1 MANIKELLS
10 GHVTLEVECIDRLYL
25 NGYQPKLVTSGGLVY
40 FMTEH
45 RGKPIPSPAILGAIT
60 QSWVKAVATFAET
73 NAIPVIKF
81 EPRWGRDGGRKDDI
95 AHKLRQERAIQD
107 GVVFIGVAQE
117 KARSFAARKV
127 CGANG
132 GPSFDFTP
140 GKSVAVNHY
149 YFYLEDLEFG
159 PAFLKICAYAPWPI
173 KVCLNGHEWA
183 KRQLAK
189 RGIAYEAL
197 DNGFFS
203 CADPEAL
210 QRICDELGPE
220 HIAAFFRRWLD
231 RLPLPLGPEDRAAG
245 YDWLLS
251 IWQMEVSL
259 TQIFDRPQK
268 GREFFEEII
277 RDNLDLGRP
286 DRVKL
291 IFDRQVRSTT
301 PGRFRTSVV
310 QHGVQPSLHIEYKHF
325 HLKQY
330 FKEGR
335 GLRTEGTFNDPGDF
349 GVNKGLSNFG
359 YLQQLGRRINRR
371 LLDVERV
378 SQNCGLSADSFTRVV
393 RPTATED
400 GCRAPGLRFGDP
412 RVLALLLALNLFVHL
427 IAGFRNHDLRQAV
440 SGLLGTPYS
449 SSQTSYDL
457 KRLMRKG
464 LIHRRPK
471 TNLYV
476 VTPYGW
482 KVARLFC
489 RLEARVLRPASVAF
503 THTPGVDPHPKLAQ
517 ALARVDSELDRLIAA
532 SFPSTKAA

>member
-10 GHVTLEVECIDRLYL
+10 GHVTLEVECVDRLYL

-40 FMTEH
+40 FMTEQ
-45 RGKPIPSPAILGAIT
+45 RGKIIPSPAVLGAIT
-60 QSWVKAVATFAET
+60 QSWVKAVAAFADT
-73 NAIPVIKF
+73 NGIPVIKF
-81 EPRWGRDGGRKDDI
+81 EPRSKRDVSRKDDI
-95 AHKLRQERAIQD
+95 AFKLRQERGIDD

-127 CGANG
+127 FGANG
-132 GPSFDFTP
+132 GPSFEFTP

-149 YFYLEDLEFG
+149 YFYVEDPEFG

-189 RGIAYEAL
+189 RGIAFEAL

-203 CADPEAL
+203 CADPHAL
-210 QRICDELGPE
+210 QQICDELGPD
-220 HIAAFFRRWLD
+220 HIDSFFRRWLD
-231 RLPLPLGPEDRAAG
+231 RLPSPLGPEDRAAG

-286 DRVKL
+286 DRVNL
-291 IFDRQVRSTT
+291 IFDRQIRSTT
-301 PGRFRTSVV
+301 PSRFRTSIV

-330 FKEGR
+330 FKGGR

-349 GVNKGLSNFG
+349 RVNKGLTNFG

-378 SQNCGLSADSFTRVV
+378 SQNCGLSADSLTRVV
-393 RPTATED
+393 RPTVTED
-400 GCRAPGLRFGDP
+400 GCKAPGLRFGDP
-412 RVLALLLALNLFVHL
+412 RVLALLLALNLFVHV
-427 IAGFRNHDLRQAV
+427 IAGFRNHDLRRAV
-440 SGLLGTPYS
+440 GGLLGMPYS
-449 SSQTSYDL
+449 SSQASYDL
-457 KRLMRKG
+457 RRLARKG
-464 LIHRRPK
+464 MVHRRPRS
-471 TNLYV
+471 NLYI

-482 KVARLFC
+482 KVARLIC
-489 RLEARVLRPASVAF
+489 RIHTRILRPASVIF
-503 THTPGVDPHPKLAQ
+503 EPVGTVDPHPHLAQ
-517 ALARVDSELDRLIAA
+517 ALARVDHELDRLIATA
-532 SFPSTKAA
+532 FPVPKAA

>member
-1 MANIKELLS
+1 MGNIKELLS
-10 GHVTLEVECIDRLYL
+10 GHVTLAVECVDRLYL
-25 NGYQPKLVTSGGLVY
+25 NGYQPKLVTPGGLVY

-60 QSWVKAVATFAET
+60 QSWIKSVGAFAEA
-73 NAIPVIKF
+73 NGVSIIKF
-81 EPRWGRDGGRKDDI
+81 EPRHGRSDTRKDDI
-95 AHKLRQERAIQD
+95 ATKLRQERGIND

-127 CGANG
+127 VGANG

-149 YFYLEDLEFG
+149 YFYVEDLEFG
-159 PAFLKICAYAPWPI
+159 PAFIKICAYAPWPI

-183 KRQLAK
+183 KRQLSK
-189 RGIAYEAL
+189 RAIAFEAL

-203 CADPEAL
+203 CADPQAL
-210 QRICDELGPE
+210 QSVCDELAPE
-220 HIAAFFRRWLD
+220 AIDAFFRRWLD
-231 RLPLPLGPEDRAAG
+231 RLPLPLAPQDRAAG

-259 TQIFDRPQK
+259 TQVFDRPQK
-268 GREFFEEII
+268 GREFFEEVI

-286 DRVKL
+286 DRVNL
-291 IFDRQVRSTT
+291 IFERRVRSDT
-301 PGRFRTSVV
+301 PSRFRTSIV

-335 GLRTEGTFNDPGDF
+335 ALRTEGTFNDPGDF
-349 GVNKGLSNFG
+349 DVNKGLSNFA

-378 SQNCGLSADSFTRVV
+378 SQNCGLSADSLTRVV
-393 RPTATED
+393 RPTVTED
-400 GCRAPGLRFGDP
+400 GCKAPGLRFGDP
-412 RVLALLLALNLFVHL
+412 RVLALFLALNLFVNL

-440 SGLLGTPYS
+440 GTLLATPYS
-449 SSQTSYDL
+449 SSQASYDL
-457 KRLMRKG
+457 RRLMRKG

-489 RLEARVLRPASVAF
+489 RLDARILRPASVAF
-503 THTPGVDPHPKLAQ
+503 TQASTVDPHPSLAQ
-517 ALARVDSELDRLIAA
+517 ALARVDSELDRLITAA
-532 SFPSTKAA
+532 FPPAKAA